1 VLDVRRLR
9 VLREVA
15 RCGSFAR
22 AADGLSYTPSAVA
35 QQIAALEREC
45 GMALLERRARGVALT
60 EAGRTLVEHAAA
72 ILGRLE
78 AAEAALSE
86 LADLKRGRLRMASFA
101 TAGATV
107 LPPAVDAFRARHPAI
122 ELSVQQASPSESVER
137 LRAGLVDLALVVDV
151 DPSPAEGVEVV
162 HLFEDPVQLALHRD
176 HPLAGTA
183 DVRLDALKDETWI
196 DVPRLTSGGKVLERA
211 CRRAGFEP
219 RVTFES
225 DDYTVIQELV
235 GAGVGVALLP
245 DLALCPPHPAVVLRS
260 LGPIG
265 PSRQIQAATRPLA
278 FRSPAATAML
288 EILREQRPA
297 GGATGFRSPWRRR
310 RAGSPARS
318 PGQRAPGDRPGT
330 LRSGAPT
337 PPS

>member
-9 VLREVA
+9 VLLEVA

-22 AADGLSYTPSAVA
+22 AADGLSYTPSAVS

-60 EAGRTLVEHAAA
+60 EAGRTLVDHTAA

-78 AAEAALSE
+78 AAEVALAE

-101 TAGATV
+101 TAAATV

-122 ELSVQQASPSESVER
+122 ELRVQQASPSESVDR
-137 LRAGLVDLALVVDV
+137 LRTGLVDLALVVDLAAA
-151 DPSPAEGVEVV
+151 PAEGVEVI

-176 HPLAGTA
+176 HRLATMTDLPLG
-183 DVRLDALKDETWI
+183 ALRDETWI
-196 DVPRLTSGGKVLERA
+196 DVTRLTSGGNVLARA
-211 CRRAGFEP
+211 CRHAGFEP
-219 RVTFES
+219 RVAFES

-245 DLALCPPHPAVVLRS
+245 DLALCPPHPSVVLRS
-260 LGPIG
+260 LGPTG
-265 PSRQIQAATRPLA
+265 PSRQIQAATRPAA
-278 FRSPAATAML
+278 FRSPAAAAML
-288 EILREQRPA
+288 DILREQRP
-297 GGATGFRSPWRRR
+297 GRR
-310 RAGSPARS
+310 
-318 PGQRAPGDRPGT
+318 GDR
-330 LRSGAPT
+330 LQVAAAA
-337 PPS
+337 PPSR